1 MRHYI
6 TTILLMLMCHAAL
19 AQMNINGKVTDNN
32 ASPIFGATISYVL
45 ENTTKKGGT
54 VTAEDGNFSFELSTT
69 GNYQITVSYIGMKT
83 LSFQKSFN
91 QMTDYDLG
99 TINLQENI
107 EQLQSVEVIG
117 RARTDYNSDY
127 SFSATKVA
135 IANKELPQAITSV
148 TKELIADRLAFQ
160 VPDAVKTVSNVS
172 VTGLYNHYNIRG
184 ITQADDGQVL
194 NGMRTRQYYFLQ
206 PITSHLERVEVI
218 KGPSSVTFSSA
229 DPGGTVNM
237 VTKKPLTEKRSEVSL
252 TTGSFGT
259 LRATADFTG
268 PLNESKTLLYRFNA
282 AIQEA
287 DSFRD
292 VVNNNAILFSPSLS
306 YIPNETTSL
315 NVEMIYSD
323 AVGNL
328 DRGQPIFGA
337 INGNYDINSTPI
349 TMNVGASSD
358 HYKNKEFIF
367 MANFSKK
374 LSDNLGFNAQFMKQT
389 WDEDLAEHRVDGTA
403 VDIDG
408 NVIPTLARMRYDER
422 QQYWETDNF
431 STYFTYDIK
440 TDKITNKILVGYDG
454 TRWERKI
461 GAGFLRARRYLTVDG
476 GQANYDPENAANFQ
490 QMVVDGVTMPVPA
503 VPHFNL
509 VDPFNGA
516 RNTNAYNL
524 AELSIPANLNTS
536 NGFYIQNQ
544 FKVGKFSALVNLRYE
559 RFTDIFDYEGDE
571 QEFTNDAIVPRF
583 GLTYEVS
590 NTVSVYATYL
600 EGFQPHTNTVSLS
613 PTAEGFFWS
622 TSPSRF
628 DPLESSLTEFGA
640 KGEFLNGKIFAN
652 LAIFNI
658 TQKNILLGDTYDLDN
673 LTTRGEQRSRGF
685 EMDVSG
691 YIASNFQL
699 TASYGY
705 ADAEIVE
712 DAIEEF
718 IGEPIGGAPK
728 HNATI
733 WGRYDFTN
741 NTLKGIGIGLGAQ
754 FMDER
759 FTWYNPTYDTD
770 RLLLPSYTIFDA
782 AVYYKPNNTG
792 MQLTLKINNLFDE
805 TYWLGG
811 LNPSRLGPGAPR
823 NVLLNAT
830 YKF

>member
-1 MRHYI
+1 MNSKKAVFAL
-6 TTILLMLMCHAAL
+6 ILLVI
-19 AQMNINGKVTDNN
+19 QFGFSQSKITGKVLDGKS
-32 ASPIFGATISYVL
+32 SPVLGANIIITG
-45 ENTTKKGGT
+45 TTQKQKGT
-54 VTAEDGNFSFELSTT
+54 TSDIEGNFSIEVTNAETYEL
-69 GNYQITVSYIGMKT
+69 QISYIGFDT
-83 LSFQKSFN
+83 YTQSIEVQAN
-91 QMTDYDLG
+91 QNIDLG
-99 TINLQENI
+99 TITLKASLEAM
-107 EQLQSVEVIG
+107 QSVEIIG
-117 RARTDYNSDY
+117 RKRNDYNSDY

-135 IANKELPQAITSV
+135 IENKELPQAVATV
-148 TKELIADRLAFQ
+148 TKELISDRLAFQ
-160 VPDAVKTVSNVS
+160 LPDAVKTVSNVS
-172 VTGLYNHYNIRG
+172 ATGLYNHYNIRG

-237 VTKKPLTEKRSEVSL
+237 VTKKPLLEKRNEVSL

-259 LRATADFTG
+259 IRATADFTG

-282 AIQEA
+282 AFQEA

-292 VVNNNAILFSPSLS
+292 VVNNNALLVAPSLS
-306 YIPNETTSL
+306 YIPNDNTSL

-323 AVGNL
+323 SEGNL

-337 INGNYDINSTPI
+337 INGEFDLNSTPI
-349 TMNVGASSD
+349 TRNVGASSD

-374 LSDNLGFNAQFMKQT
+374 FAEDFGFNAQYMKQT

-422 QQYWETDNF
+422 QQFWETDNF
-431 STYFTYDIK
+431 STYFTYDIEK
-440 TDKITNKILVGYDG
+440 GSITNKILVGYDA

-461 GAGFLRARRYLTVDG
+461 GAGFLRARRYLTVNG
-476 GQANYDPENAANFQ
+476 GQANFDPSNPGNFQ
-490 QMVVDGVTMPVPA
+490 QMTIDGVTMPVPA

-509 VDPFNGA
+509 ANPFNGA

-524 AELSIPANLNTS
+524 AELSIPANLTTS
-536 NGFYIQNQ
+536 SGIYIQNQ
-544 FKVGKFSALVNLRYE
+544 FKIGKFSALVNLRYE
-559 RFTDIFDYEGDE
+559 WFSDIFDYEGNE
-571 QEFTNDAIVPRF
+571 QEFKTKAFVPRI
-583 GLTYEVS
+583 GLTYEVT
-590 NTVSVYATYL
+590 NAISVYATYL

-622 TSPSRF
+622 ASPSRF
-628 DPLESSLTEFGA
+628 DPLESSLTEIGA

-685 EMDVSG
+685 EMDISG
-691 YIASNFQL
+691 YVSPNFQL
-699 TASYGY
+699 TASYGFT
-705 ADAEIVE
+705 DAEIVE
-712 DAIEEF
+712 DAVEEF
-718 IGEPIGGAPK
+718 VGARIGGAPK
-728 HNATI
+728 HNANF
-733 WGRYDFTN
+733 WGRYDFMN
-741 NTLKGIGIGLGAQ
+741 KTLKGIGIGFGAQ
-754 FMDER
+754 YVDER
-759 FTWYNPTYDTD
+759 FTWYNPTYATN
-770 RLLLPSYTIFDA
+770 RVLLPDYTVFDA
-782 AVYYKPNNTG
+782 AVYYRPNNTG
-792 MQLTLKINNLFDE
+792 IQLTLKLNNIFDK